1 MESKKTNKAI
11 FLDRDGVINKEISYA
26 HKIESFIFIDGIF
39 EACKFFLKLDFK
51 IIIITNQSGISR
63 GYYNENDYQK
73 LNNWM
78 LSKFIDQN
86 VSILDVFHCPHL
98 PESNCNCRKPK
109 PGMFFL
115 AEKKHKINLGKS
127 WMIGDKETDIEAAN
141 YAGIVNTILIENS
154 ENISGKE
161 TNAKF
166 VIKSISSSEKI
177 ISN

>member
-86 VSILDVFHCPHL
+86 VSWYF
-98 PESNCNCRKPK
+98 SYN
-109 PGMFFL
+109 
-115 AEKKHKINLGKS
+115 
-127 WMIGDKETDIEAAN
+127 
-141 YAGIVNTILIENS
+141 
-154 ENISGKE
+154 
-161 TNAKF
+161 
-166 VIKSISSSEKI
+166 SSS
-177 ISN
+177 